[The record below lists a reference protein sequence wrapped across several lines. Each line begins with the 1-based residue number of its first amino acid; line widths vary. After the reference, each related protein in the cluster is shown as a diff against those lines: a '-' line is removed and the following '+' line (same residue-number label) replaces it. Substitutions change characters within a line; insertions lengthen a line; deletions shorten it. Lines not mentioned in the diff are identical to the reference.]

1 MLPESQSHSKHR
13 SGSITAASSSSGIS
27 ATASSGTDTATGSA
41 NNDVSNERLAASLKL
56 IAKFCPVYVRVNDSA
71 PAGAAITAGAES
83 AASGSGSSSGGNKR
97 KGSVSANT
105 GDAISTASSTTNT
118 ASSRSESTVAVNA
131 NLQWADSLKIE
142 LLRMSTL
149 ILEFSSTQFKR
160 YKVCIMQLRMYD
172 RAVHCAL
179 YVAHRWYPVQ

>member
-1 MLPESQSHSKHR
+1 MLHESHSKHR

-27 ATASSGTDTATGSA
+27 ATASSGTATATGSA

-83 AASGSGSSSGGNKR
+83 AASGSGSSSGGSKR

-105 GDAISTASSTTNT
+105 GDAISTASGT
-118 ASSRSESTVAVNA
+118 ASSRSESTVEVNA

-160 YKVCIMQLRMYD
+160 YKVCIMQLRMYG
-172 RAVHCAL
+172 RAMHCAL
-179 YVAHRWYPVQ
+179 YVAHGWCPVR